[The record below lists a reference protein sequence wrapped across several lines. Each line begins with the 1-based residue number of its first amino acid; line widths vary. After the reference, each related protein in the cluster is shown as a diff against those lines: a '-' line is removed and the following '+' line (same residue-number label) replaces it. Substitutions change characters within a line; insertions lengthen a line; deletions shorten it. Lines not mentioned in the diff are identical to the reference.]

1 MLKNIIWMVSG
12 LALGLLIWAA
22 YAQYKKAK
30 DKRAAAE
37 AAAVAA
43 GAPTTP
49 TTTPTTTPPTTGS
62 GPAAPTVNNTPAPGT
77 SNLNNTASRNL
88 Y

>member
-30 DKRAAAE
+30 DKKAAE
-37 AAAVAA
+37 AAAAA
-43 GAPTTP
+43 AVTPAPG
-49 TTTPTTTPPTTGS
+49 TTTPTTTTTTPS
-62 GPAAPTVNNTPAPGT
+62 GPGVTPATVAPRVAPVTNSLT
-77 SNLNNTASRNL
+77 SD

>member
-12 LALGLLIWAA
+12 LALGLLIWAV

-30 DKRAAAE
+30 DKKAAAE
-37 AAAVAA
+37 AAAAA
-43 GAPTTP
+43 AAVTPPAPAPTP
-49 TTTPTTTPPTTGS
+49 GPTTPPTGP
-62 GPAAPTVNNTPAPGT
+62 GPAVNNGITPRNAPLT
-77 SNLNNTASRNL
+77 NNSISD

>member
-30 DKRAAAE
+30 DKKAAE
-37 AAAVAA
+37 AAAAA
-43 GAPTTP
+43 
-49 TTTPTTTPPTTGS
+49 
-62 GPAAPTVNNTPAPGT
+62 AAVTPAPGT
-77 SNLNNTASRNL
+77 TTPTPAPTPPTGPGPAVNNGITPRNAPLTNNLVSD

>member
-30 DKRAAAE
+30 DKKAAE
-37 AAAVAA
+37 AAAAA
-43 GAPTTP
+43 AAAAPAPGAPTP
-49 TTTPTTTPPTTGS
+49 APGPTTPPTGP
-62 GPAAPTVNNTPAPGT
+62 GPAVNNGITPRNAPLT
-77 SNLNNTASRNL
+77 NNSISD

>member
-30 DKRAAAE
+30 DKKAAE
-37 AAAVAA
+37 AAAETQ
-43 GAPTTP
+43 GAPTPIPTPTTP
-49 TTTPTTTPPTTGS
+49 TTLTGPGITPSTVSPRV
-62 GPAAPTVNNTPAPGT
+62 APLTNNLV
-77 SNLNNTASRNL
+77 SD

>member
-12 LALGLLIWAA
+12 LSLGLLIWAA

-30 DKRAAAE
+30 DKKEAE
-37 AAAVAA
+37 AAAAETQ
-43 GAPTTP
+43 GAPTQVTP
-49 TTTPTTTPPTTGS
+49 TPTPTPTPGP
-62 GPAAPTVNNTPAPGT
+62 GPAVNNGITRNSPLT
-77 SNLNNTASRNL
+77 NNSISD

>member
-12 LALGLLIWAA
+12 LALGLLIWAV

-30 DKRAAAE
+30 DKKAAE
-37 AAAVAA
+37 AAAAA
-43 GAPTTP
+43 AAVTP
-49 TTTPTTTPPTTGS
+49 PATTTTPTTGTG
-62 GPAAPTVNNTPAPGT
+62 VTPATVAPRVAPLTNSLT
-77 SNLNNTASRNL
+77 SD

>member
-22 YAQYKKAK
+22 YAQYKKVK
-30 DKRAAAE
+30 DKKAAE
-37 AAAVAA
+37 AAAAA
-43 GAPTTP
+43 AAAA
-49 TTTPTTTPPTTGS
+49 TTPPATTP
-62 GPAAPTVNNTPAPGT
+62 PAPAPGPTGQGPTPSSGITPRNAPLTNSLT
-77 SNLNNTASRNL
+77 SD

>member
-30 DKRAAAE
+30 DKKAAE
-37 AAAVAA
+37 AAAAA
-43 GAPTTP
+43 AAVTPPATTTTPTTP
-49 TTTPTTTPPTTGS
+49 TTPTGQGITPSTVSPRV
-62 GPAAPTVNNTPAPGT
+62 APLTNNL
-77 SNLNNTASRNL
+77 SSD